1 MSDNKYYNIKIT
13 NREETAYQLYCD
25 LKAETRQ
32 DIFDKHWLAFE
43 EAYRKAGWKATY
55 DSPGWDENYDAF
67 YKFEIKK

>member
-32 DIFDKHWLAFE
+32 DIFEIMGEKERNQYLLELYISCLRTVKEQYA
-43 EAYRKAGWKATY
+43 KA
-55 DSPGWDENYDAF
+55 PELV
-67 YKFEIKK
+67 EKK